1 MNILEA
7 FDLTLPEIPAHR
19 AGKAPPRL
27 DPRVLAREEVEGGKA
42 VVLAHLPGSSL
53 IGRLSPQEWR
63 VLQFMDGVRC
73 YAEIAEA
80 CRAEGIPWSEE
91 DVRELGSVLDI
102 FLYKSPAE
110 RNFTLKQKTAG
121 ERRKIR
127 KIKFGDLSEVE
138 IAYWDPDQFLTR
150 LYPWVKFMYT
160 PWFVLSTLLAFGV
173 MLFLCID
180 RWSVLWHDTL
190 TFFNYF
196 NKGLAD
202 LAQFYIL
209 FGIMVFFHECAHGMT
224 CKHFGGGVRKMG
236 FMLMYLMPAF
246 FCDASEVYVYGGRWP
261 RIATMA
267 AGVWVDMI
275 FCVPATIV
283 WWATPVGMPLHD
295 FAYKI
300 MLLTGIVISLMQL
313 NPLIKLD
320 GYFIFCELIQIG
332 DLMQASTAY
341 FDSWVRR
348 NIFRLAVEIEPV
360 PRRRR
365 MLFFTYALL
374 SRLYSI
380 TLLSFFSVFAY
391 HIFRSYSPEWAF
403 IPAMVF
409 GYLVFRSRIM
419 GLVRLLR
426 ASYLDHKEQLK
437 RNFALGPAAV
447 AALVLALLVA
457 PLWRQTVEARLILQP
472 VERVVVRSEVSGQVQ
487 QVLAEEGQPV
497 EPGNV
502 LVRLENLDLR
512 SRAADIA
519 TQLQIASARATQS
532 QLQYLDPAAVRERQE
547 LAEENQTIGEEVKKL
562 QVVSPIAGIVLTPRL
577 QDLQGRYLLAGTEI
591 AEVADLSVMQAR
603 VFVPEFS
610 LRDVR
615 VGAPVRLLLAGRIHS
630 TRGTVTS
637 ISPSVSPV
645 PTILVEKTQ
654 YAGISPP
661 QYYMA
666 MVSFHP
672 PTLLAEGLT
681 GTAKILVRRRSLVSF
696 GWMFFDD
703 MLARKFW

>member
-19 AGKAPPRL
+19 AGKTPPRL
-27 DPRVLAREEVEGGKA
+27 DPRVLAREQVENGKA
-42 VVLAHLPGSSL
+42 VMLAHLPGSSL
-53 IGRLSPQEWR
+53 IGRLSPQEWQA
-63 VLQFMDGVRC
+63 LQFMDGVRS

-80 CRAEGIPWSEE
+80 CREVGIPWSEE
-91 DVRELGSVLDI
+91 NVREFTSAVDI
-102 FLYKSPAE
+102 LLYKTPAE
-110 RNFTLKQKTAG
+110 RNFTLKQKTAS

-150 LYPWVKFMYT
+150 LYPWVQFMYT

-180 RWSVLWHDTL
+180 RWSVLARDTL

-202 LAQFYIL
+202 LVQFYIL

-236 FMLMYLMPAF
+236 FMLMYLMPSF
-246 FCDASEVYVYGGRWP
+246 FCDAAEVYVYGGRWP

-267 AGVWVDMI
+267 AGVWVDLI
-275 FCVPATIV
+275 FCVPATAV

-320 GYFIFCELIQIG
+320 GYFIFCELIQVG
-332 DLMQASTAY
+332 DLMESSTAY
-341 FDSWVRR
+341 FDSWVQR
-348 NIFRLAVEIEPV
+348 NIFRLSVEIEPV

-365 MLFFTYALL
+365 MLYFVYALL

-380 TLLSFFSVFAY
+380 TLLSFISVFSY
-391 HIFRSYSPEWAF
+391 NIFRSYSPEWAF

-419 GLVRLLR
+419 GLMRLLR
-426 ASYLDHKEQLK
+426 ASYLDHKEQWK
-437 RNFALGPAAV
+437 KNFALAPATVAV
-447 AALVLALLVA
+447 LLLVLLLV

-487 QVLAEEGQPV
+487 QVLAREGQPV

-502 LVRLENLDLR
+502 LVRLDNLDLR
-512 SRAADIA
+512 SRAADIK
-519 TQLQIASARATQS
+519 TRLQIASARATQS
-532 QLQYLDPAAVRERQE
+532 QLQYLDPAAARERQE
-547 LAEENQTIGEEVKKL
+547 LAEQNQTIGEEVKKL

-577 QDLQGRYLLAGTEI
+577 EDLQGRYLLAGTEI
-591 AEVADLSVMQAR
+591 AEVASPSLMQAR

-610 LRDVR
+610 MRDVR
-615 VGAPVRLLLAGRIHS
+615 VGAPVRLLLAGRVHS
-630 TRGTVTS
+630 AQGTVTS
-637 ISPSVSPV
+637 ISPSVSPIPSV
-645 PTILVEKTQ
+645 LVGKSQ

-666 MVSFHP
+666 IVSFDP
-672 PTLLAEGLT
+672 PASFAGGLT
-681 GTAKILVRRRSLVSF
+681 GTAKIFVRRQSLVSF
-696 GWMFFDD
+696 GWMFFDE
-703 MLARKFW
+703 MLARKVW